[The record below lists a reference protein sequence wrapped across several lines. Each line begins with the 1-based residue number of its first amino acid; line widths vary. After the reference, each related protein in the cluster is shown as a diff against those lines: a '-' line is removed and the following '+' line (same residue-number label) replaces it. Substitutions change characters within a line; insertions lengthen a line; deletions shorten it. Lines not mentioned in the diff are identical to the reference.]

1 MSSRRAV
8 DTLTA
13 VTNPADPTPLDR
25 LGELISELAI
35 VHGKVTLSSGRE
47 ADYYVD
53 LRRLTLHHEGAPLI
67 GHLMLD
73 RLEEAG
79 MGVGEIDA
87 VGGPT
92 MGADPVVCAIQHAA
106 ASRGLDL
113 DAFLVRKEAKGHG
126 MRRQVEGPDIA
137 GRRVVIVEDTTTTGG
152 SPMLAVEAAREAG
165 ATVVGVATILD
176 RETEATE
183 VFARADLPYV
193 SLLSSS
199 DLGLARQ

>member
-1 MSSRRAV
+1 MT
-8 DTLTA
+8 TLSA
-13 VTNPADPTPLDR
+13 VTTPEHNSQDR
-25 LGELISELAI
+25 LARLAQLVGELAV
-35 VHGKVTLSSGRE
+35 VHGTVTLSSGRE

-53 LRRLTLHHEGAPLI
+53 MRRVTLHHEGAPLI

-73 RLEEAG
+73 MLEEQG

-126 MRRQVEGPDIA
+126 MKRQVEGPEIA
-137 GRRVVIVEDTTTTGG
+137 GRRVVIVEDTTTTGN
-152 SPMLAVEAAREAG
+152 SPMLAVEAARAAG
-165 ATVVGVATILD
+165 AEVLGVATILD

-183 VFARADLPYV
+183 VFARAELPYV
-193 SLLSSS
+193 SLLSSG
-199 DLGLARQ
+199 DLGLGRQ